1 MVYTNNA
8 NDDAIAVVASS
19 SSKPTSNENDNMN
32 YNTFGSNSSLEQQ
45 SLLDNYMPNFGHV
58 HYR

>member
-1 MVYTNNA
+1 MSYTNNA

-19 SSKPTSNENDNMN
+19 SDKLSNTENMN
-32 YNTFGSNSSLEQQ
+32 YNTFGSNSSLEQQQ